1 MEPETEPETEPDTE
15 PEPET
20 ETETELS
27 IYVNIREFGLSTRI
41 RSFVCV
47 IFSVCL
53 SVYFLDIWRLIY
65 LPTGGGV
72 LIYYLTG

>member
-20 ETETELS
+20 ETETEPS
-27 IYVNIREFGLSTRI
+27 IYVNIRNFGLSTHI
-41 RSFVCV
+41 CSFVRV

-53 SVYFLDIWRLIY
+53 SEYFLDVWRFLY
-65 LPTGGGV
+65 LPIDNELVG
-72 LIYYLTG
+72 